1 MGRGGAVQG
10 GGWEVMGGEKKRER
24 GRRDQDGEGTTKRGG
39 TGRGG
44 ASGKGGPGAKVT
56 AP

>member
-1 MGRGGAVQG
+1 
-10 GGWEVMGGEKKRER
+10 MGGVGGDGRREKEIE
-24 GRRDQDGEGTTKRGG
+24 RRDQGAGTTKRGG